1 LTIISQNNMKASS
14 YSIFNL
20 EGKIVLTGKLV
31 ESQTIINTSKLDKGY
46 YFILL
51 QNEKEKKTFSFLKM

>member
-1 LTIISQNNMKASS
+1 MKASS